1 MTDDL
6 EELRK
11 KQERFIATRDWEQ
24 FHTPKSLAMAIS
36 VEANELVEIFQWHD
50 NLPSEAYEDH
60 DEIQNRV
67 EDELA
72 DIVIY
77 TLSMASQF
85 DIELPSAVEDKL
97 DKNTR
102 RFDKE
107 TAHNISEDLE
117 QWKDTG

>member
-1 MTDDL
+1 
-6 EELRK
+6 
-11 KQERFIATRDWEQ
+11 
-24 FHTPKSLAMAIS
+24 
-36 VEANELVEIFQWHD
+36 
-50 NLPSEAYEDH
+50 
-60 DEIQNRV
+60 
-67 EDELA
+67 
-72 DIVIY
+72 
-77 TLSMASQF
+77 MASQF